1 MKFNLPIFL
10 YLVLLNTGMMMKL
23 DYFGIRVT
31 DLERSIKFY
40 TQLLGLK
47 EVARGDFSKYGAGIW
62 VKLRDEQS
70 GMQLELNWYPETSR
84 FGVPYIV
91 GEGVDH
97 IGFVVEDVKE
107 TYKELVN
114 GGAQP
119 TEIDPSLTQG
129 WSAHV
134 KDPDGIWIEL
144 FQLTKPS

>member
-1 MKFNLPIFL
+1 
-10 YLVLLNTGMMMKL
+10 
-23 DYFGIRVT
+23 
-31 DLERSIKFY
+31 
-40 TQLLGLK
+40 
-47 EVARGDFSKYGAGIW
+47 
-62 VKLRDEQS
+62 
-70 GMQLELNWYPETSR
+70 MQLELNWYPETSR
-84 FGVPYIV
+84 FGVPYSV

-119 TEIDPSLTQG
+119 TEIDPSLTQR

-134 KDPDGIWIEL
+134 KDSDGIWIEL

>member
-1 MKFNLPIFL
+1 MNDDEVGLLRNQSHRFGKIYKVL
-10 YLVLLNTGMMMKL
+10 YAAS
-23 DYFGIRVT
+23 GIK
-31 DLERSIKFY
+31 RSS
-40 TQLLGLK
+40 Q
-47 EVARGDFSKYGAGIW
+47 RDFSKYGAGIW

-84 FGVPYIV
+84 FGVPYRV

-107 TYKELVN
+107 TYNELVN

>member
-1 MKFNLPIFL
+1 
-10 YLVLLNTGMMMKL
+10 MMMKL

-31 DLERSIKFY
+31 DLERSIRFY
-40 TQLLGLK
+40 TKLLGLK

-84 FGVPYIV
+84 FGVPYRV

-144 FQLTKPS
+144 FQLIRPS